1 MQTFEIEDRVSPL
14 ATACD
19 ARSQVIAEEV
29 QDLEMNLKDNIS
41 MDSNIP
47 QPEEIAKD
55 IQQIET
61 KDRDDTP
68 LSSNTLQILAMV
80 EDSQKAE
87 IRYENKTLATPNM
100 R

>member
-68 LSSNTLQILAMV
+68 LSFLRQCSPS
-80 EDSQKAE
+80 SQSFPQTFDA
-87 IRYENKTLATPNM
+87 
-100 R
+100 